1 MSGITQMLFS
11 EKELIGLY
19 ILLKGGEDA
28 LDFTMSKL
36 LSRIENYLYQKL
48 TIEELENIDFVYR
61 SHFDIDERKG

>member
-1 MSGITQMLFS
+1 MPGITQMLFS

-19 ILLKGGEDA
+19 ILLKGGEDT

-36 LSRIENYLYQKL
+36 LSRVESYLYQKL

-61 SHFDIDERKG
+61 NHFDTDEKKS

>member
-1 MSGITQMLFS
+1 MPGITQMLFS

-19 ILLKGGEDA
+19 ILLKGGEDT

-36 LSRIENYLYQKL
+36 LSRVESYLYQKL

-61 SHFDIDERKG
+61 NHFDTDEKES